1 MIRPVSVW
9 NSPIWKYLSFRFGGL
24 RTAVKLQLRAW
35 PRLLSVNKRF
45 SSVINTL
52 QAEKKRICWY
62 ICSHITKAS
71 GISIKKSMKDS
82 SKSCS
87 KKCLTPH
94 VKGHKE
100 TYGHRCAPWTP
111 EKWILR
117 WLQGYDIASKQRFVK
132 ILTYKESQIIWI
144 HSIFQRKKSTSIFG
158 REEMFPDTIERLV
171 RPTCVRGH
179 RVQGKSHRSFPT
191 HQKTVEKGL
200 WINQYFL

>member
-1 MIRPVSVW
+1 MGWGRQSNCNYVLGLDCLVWTNVS
-9 NSPIWKYLSFRFGGL
+9 PLSSIHYKLKRNVEN
-24 RTAVKLQLRAW
+24 TTSAVISSLKPAW
-35 PRLLSVNKRF
+35 
-45 SSVINTL
+45 
-52 QAEKKRICWY
+52 
-62 ICSHITKAS
+62 
-71 GISIKKSMKDS
+71 ISIKKIMKDS

-191 HQKTVEKGL
+191 HQKTV
-200 WINQYFL
+200 